1 MERMLTTQQIAAAIQ
16 CPLSI
21 AERWADALNAAMAL
35 HDITT
40 PKRQAAFLSQL
51 AHESASLSRVAE
63 SFNYTPDALM
73 ATFNTPQTVR
83 FTRDMANRYG
93 RTKDHPADQK
103 MIANIAYAQRMGNRG
118 VESGDGWTYRG
129 RGPIQLTGRKTI
141 RLCGLAIGF
150 DLEANPALLE
160 RPDVG
165 SLAAVWFWA
174 EGNRTGAS
182 LNKLADAGDIEGI
195 SKIVNG
201 GRNGLDERLALSG
214 RALHVLT

>member
-1 MERMLTTQQIAAAIQ
+1 MLTAQQLAVVVQ
-16 CPLSI
+16 CPLPL
-21 AERWADALNAAMAL
+21 AARWADPLNAAMAL

-83 FTRDMANRYG
+83 FTPVMANRYG
-93 RTKDHPADQK
+93 RTKEHPADQK
-103 MIANIAYAQRMGNRG
+103 MIACIAYAQRMGNRS

-129 RGPIQLTGRKTI
+129 RGPIQLTGRKNI
-141 RLCGLAIGF
+141 RLCGLGIGF

-165 SLAAVWFWA
+165 SLSAAWFWS
-174 EGNRTGAS
+174 EGNSTGKS
-182 LNKLADAGDIEGI
+182 LNVLADAGEVIGL
-195 SKIVNG
+195 SKIING
-201 GRNGLDERLALSG
+201 GTNGLAERVAMTHEAMKVLA
-214 RALHVLT
+214 